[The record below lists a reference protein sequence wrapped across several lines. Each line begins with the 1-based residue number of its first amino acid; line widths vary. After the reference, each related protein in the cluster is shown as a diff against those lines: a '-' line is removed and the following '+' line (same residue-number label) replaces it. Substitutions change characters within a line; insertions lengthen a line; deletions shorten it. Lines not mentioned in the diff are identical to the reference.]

1 MGIKGIL
8 NGLFTADDEDETLDE
23 EFDELEVT
31 AQPKKENEKMKE
43 KVEEKPMAYT
53 EPNTEA
59 PRTAPKANGG
69 AIELKVVRPESFN
82 SVGQIADYLLNRC
95 TVVLNLEATS
105 KEVANRIV
113 DFLNGVAYS
122 IDGQIKA
129 VANNTFIITPSNV
142 AVSGEMLTGEKPQPK
157 SGMRDSFESF

>member
-8 NGLFTADDEDETLDE
+8 NGLFSAEEEEDES
-23 EFDELEVT
+23 FDEVETVEINEE
-31 AQPKKENEKMKE
+31 PKKEKVKE
-43 KVEEKPMAYT
+43 EEKTMAYT
-53 EPNTEA
+53 ETKNET
-59 PRTAPKANGG
+59 PRTAPKAAGS

-113 DFLNGVAYS
+113 DFLNGVSYS

-142 AVSGEMLTGEKPQPK
+142 AVSGEMLTGEKSQQK
-157 SGMRDSFESF
+157 SNVRDTFDNF

>member
-8 NGLFTADDEDETLDE
+8 NGLFTADEEDESLE
-23 EFDELEVT
+23 EFDEEIEVKEEL
-31 AQPKKENEKMKE
+31 KKEKE
-43 KVEEKPMAYT
+43 KVEEKTMAYT
-53 EPNTEA
+53 DNKTEA
-59 PRTAPKANGG
+59 TRTTAPKSNGG

-113 DFLNGVAYS
+113 DFLNGVSYS

-142 AVSGEMLTGEKPQPK
+142 SVSGEMLTGEKPQPK
-157 SGMRDSFESF
+157 SGMRDSFDNF

>member
-1 MGIKGIL
+1 MGIKGLL
-8 NGLFTADDEDETLDE
+8 NGLFSAEEEDES
-23 EFDELEVT
+23 FDEVET
-31 AQPKKENEKMKE
+31 AAPAVDEPKKEKA
-43 KVEEKPMAYT
+43 KVEEKTMAYT
-53 EPNTEA
+53 EPKTET
-59 PRTAPKANGG
+59 PRSAPKTSGG

-113 DFLNGVAYS
+113 DFLNGVSYS

-157 SGMRDSFESF
+157 NGVRDSFDNF

>member
-1 MGIKGIL
+1 MGIKGIF
-8 NGLFTADDEDETLDE
+8 NGLFAAEEEDES
-23 EFDELEVT
+23 FDEVEETEVI
-31 AQPKKENEKMKE
+31 AEPKKE
-43 KVEEKPMAYT
+43 KVKTEEKPMAYT
-53 EPNTEA
+53 EPRNEA
-59 PRTAPKANGG
+59 PRAPQKASGG

-113 DFLNGVAYS
+113 DFLNGVSYS

-142 AVSGEMLTGEKPQPK
+142 SVSGEMLTGEKATSK
-157 SGMRDSFESF
+157 NGTRDSFDSF

>member
-1 MGIKGIL
+1 MGIKGIF
-8 NGLFTADDEDETLDE
+8 NGLFTGEEDDDTLDE
-23 EFDELEVT
+23 IEEIEVNEE
-31 AQPKKENEKMKE
+31 PKKEKM
-43 KVEEKPMAYT
+43 KVEEKTMAYT
-53 EPNTEA
+53 ETKNETPRNT
-59 PRTAPKANGG
+59 PKVNGG
-69 AIELKVVRPESFN
+69 AIELKVVRPESFS

-113 DFLNGVAYS
+113 DFLNGVSYS

-142 AVSGEMLTGEKPQPK
+142 SVSGEMLTGEKSQAK
-157 SGMRDSFESF
+157 SGMRDSFDNF

>member
-8 NGLFTADDEDETLDE
+8 NGLFTADEEDESLE
-23 EFDELEVT
+23 EFDEEIELKEE
-31 AQPKKENEKMKE
+31 PKKEKE
-43 KVEEKPMAYT
+43 KVEEKTMAYT
-53 EPNTEA
+53 ENKTEA
-59 PRTAPKANGG
+59 TRTTATKSNGG

-113 DFLNGVAYS
+113 DFLNGVSYS

-142 AVSGEMLTGEKPQPK
+142 SVSGEMLTGEKPQPK
-157 SGMRDSFESF
+157 SGMRDSFDNF

>member
-23 EFDELEVT
+23 IDEFDEAEE
-31 AQPKKENEKMKE
+31 PKTVKVNEKE
-43 KVEEKPMAYT
+43 EEKTMAYT
-53 EPNTEA
+53 ETKTET
-59 PRTAPKANGG
+59 PRAASKPNGG

-113 DFLNGVAYS
+113 DFLNGVSYS

-142 AVSGEMLTGEKPQPK
+142 SVSGEMLTGEKPQPK
-157 SGMRDSFESF
+157 SGMRDSFDNF

>member
-8 NGLFTADDEDETLDE
+8 NGLNGLFSAEEEEDES
-23 EFDELEVT
+23 FDEVEAVET
-31 AQPKKENEKMKE
+31 NEEPKKEKV
-43 KVEEKPMAYT
+43 KVEEKTMAYT
-53 EPNTEA
+53 ENKNET
-59 PRTAPKANGG
+59 PRTAPKATGG

-113 DFLNGVAYS
+113 DFLNGVSYS

-142 AVSGEMLTGEKPQPK
+142 AVSGEMLTGEKSQQK
-157 SGMRDSFESF
+157 SNVRDSFDNF